1 MKRFRLF
8 LTLLA
13 FLGAGVGVFATAVT
27 AEDAFATSYRIQVS
41 TPCDTIVQ
49 DDIVSPPDPPRA
61 KFARVQTRE
70 RRSTCLTIKLCLVN
84 RCSGLSSMDE
94 SWKGSSCFLS

>member
-27 AEDAFATSYRIQVS
+27 AEDAFTTSYRIQVS

-49 DDIVSPPDPPRA
+49 DDNCVASGPTTCKVRTGANQGKEIHLFDD
-61 KFARVQTRE
+61 QT
-70 RRSTCLTIKLCLVN
+70 
-84 RCSGLSSMDE
+84 M
-94 SWKGSSCFLS
+94 SCQSLFRP